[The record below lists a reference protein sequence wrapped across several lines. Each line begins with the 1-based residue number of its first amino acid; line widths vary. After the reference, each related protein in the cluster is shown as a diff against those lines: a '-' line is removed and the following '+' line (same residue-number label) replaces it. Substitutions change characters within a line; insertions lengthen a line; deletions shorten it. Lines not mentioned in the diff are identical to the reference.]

1 MNKNETVGR
10 EIGTSFV
17 GLLANLNRFFF
28 NDGRRDRFGEG
39 CGEFLIIIFF
49 WEFFFFSNLIFYELI
64 NDLRRL
70 KKEIEKL
77 RYHEYNIS

>member
-28 NDGRRDRFGEG
+28 NDGRRDRFGEEG
-39 CGEFLIIIFF
+39 CREFLIIIFF
-49 WEFFFFSNLIFYELI
+49 
-64 NDLRRL
+64 
-70 KKEIEKL
+70 
-77 RYHEYNIS
+77 

>member
-49 WEFFFFSNLIFYELI
+49 
-64 NDLRRL
+64 
-70 KKEIEKL
+70 
-77 RYHEYNIS
+77 